1 VALLAALPG
10 VRDRF
15 LAPHNVA
22 VENRQ
27 GEITFHEVV
36 GLSEAVPGVQPGAPL
51 DEWLHVALLNG
62 LSVAAVDSAVPTA
75 IKKMSS
81 GAKKAADLKEL
92 ENGSEI
98 GSTTGGDGTSDHRT
112 PTISRSSKES
122 AGSKRSSLMGAN
134 NSIMSLRA
142 VLTFR
147 YQARAKVAQKVVR
160 AALQEL
166 MV

>member
-1 VALLAALPG
+1 M
-10 VRDRF
+10 
-15 LAPHNVA
+15 VA
-22 VENRQ
+22 VENTR

-75 IKKMSS
+75 IKKLEDKSKS
-81 GAKKAADLKEL
+81 GAKKTADLHAL
-92 ENGSEI
+92 ENGEDA
-98 GSTTGGDGTSDHRT
+98 STTGGETPSQGGGHT
-112 PTISRSSKES
+112 PTVSRSSKDS
-122 AGSKRSSLMGAN
+122 ALSKRSSLMGATT
-134 NSIMSLRA
+134 SVMSLRA

-147 YQARAKVAQKVVR
+147 YQARAKQAQKVVR
-160 AALQEL
+160 GSLQEL